1 MSEHSDE
8 FKAHY
13 RDSYGHNRYAAKP
26 DFARCAERVYGGD
39 AWSGAKQCSR
49 KNGHGPDGAFC
60 KQHDPEALA
69 AKRVALAAKRAAR
82 DAAWKQEWDKKR
94 QESAFAAE
102 SKDAIRAIAEGHND
116 PMTLAREILA
126 RYEGKA

>member
-1 MSEHSDE
+1 MSEHNDE

-26 DFARCAERVYGGD
+26 DFARCADRVYSSD
-39 AWSGAKQCSR
+39 AWSGTKQCSR

-60 KQHDPEALA
+60 KQHDPVALA
-69 AKRVALAAKRAAR
+69 AKRVAR
-82 DAAWKQEWDKKR
+82 DAAWRREWDQKAR
-94 QESAFAAE
+94 ESAFTAE
-102 SKDAIRAIAEGHND
+102 SKAAIRAIAEGHND